1 MLLPDSI
8 NIALEVEKY
17 LIEAV
22 ADADDDL
29 ITLDNIV
36 LLILNICNV
45 AIEEGERR
53 LRNGKS
59 NF

>member
-45 AIEEGERR
+45 AIEEGK
-53 LRNGKS
+53 GD
-59 NF
+59 

>member
-17 LIEAV
+17 LTVEA

-29 ITLDNIV
+29 IALDNIV
-36 LLILNICNV
+36 LLWQQLNMFVNSFWYFGSV
-45 AIEEGERR
+45 
-53 LRNGKS
+53 
-59 NF
+59 